1 MGSMLVLLL
10 ILIGIVFL
18 GLAAFGVAVPRFHFG
33 WGGLAI
39 LAIAL
44 LLVPRL

>member
-1 MGSMLVLLL
+1 MLTLVL

-18 GLAAFGVAVPRFHFG
+18 GLAAFGAAAPRFHFG
-33 WGGLAI
+33 WGGLTI